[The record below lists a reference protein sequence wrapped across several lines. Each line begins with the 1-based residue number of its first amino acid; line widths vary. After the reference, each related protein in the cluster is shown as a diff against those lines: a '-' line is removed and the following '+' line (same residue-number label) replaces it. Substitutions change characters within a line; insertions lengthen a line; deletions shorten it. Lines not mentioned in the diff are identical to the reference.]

1 MQKNVKNCKLI
12 LYICS
17 NNNQVVSLIHKM
29 IRRLAKYL
37 LRTAIVISILTSL
50 FSCEDEGYLN
60 SPDAQLLFSRDTV
73 MFDTIFTN
81 IGSTTQHFKV
91 YNPYN
96 EDVLISRIR
105 VANGDLSNFRLN
117 INGEIGNEAY
127 DIVIPAQDSIFIF
140 VEVTV
145 DPNGQNM
152 PMVVQDSIEFVT
164 NYNFQS
170 LNLIAYGQDFNLIR
184 DGYISNTDWTS
195 EKPYLIYGYA
205 FVDST
210 STLTI
215 EAGTKIY
222 FHKNSGLYI
231 EGNIVA
237 EGNYENPVIFSS
249 DRLEPSYKNIP
260 NQWHR
265 IILES
270 GSHGNI
276 LNFVTIKNANIGLQV
291 GTIEHDGYA
300 SLQINNSR
308 IENMAYA
315 GLFALKS
322 RITGYNNVIANCGFY
337 AAAFLAGGNYEF
349 YHTTIANYWGNYSP
363 KARAS
368 SSVIIS
374 NFLPVKK
381 ADGTS
386 VIYNGDLERA
396 FFGNCIIYGNFSNEI
411 ELGDNNENMFNYS
424 FDHCI
429 LQVPDTLDL
438 SDKDH
443 YKNIWRGK
451 DSDPKFVDP
460 FDKHD
465 YSLDTLSAAKDIG
478 NPAFAKRFPVDI
490 MNKDRLA
497 DDGPDLGAFE
507 RVEKKK
513 KD

>member
-1 MQKNVKNCKLI
+1 
-12 LYICS
+12 
-17 NNNQVVSLIHKM
+17 
-29 IRRLAKYL
+29 LAKYL
-37 LRTAIVISILTSL
+37 LHIAIVISLLSSL

-73 MFDTIFTN
+73 MFDTIFTT

-91 YNPYN
+91 YNPYD
-96 EDVLISRIR
+96 EDILISRIR

-117 INGEIGNEAY
+117 ISGIMGNESY
-127 DIVIPAQDSIFIF
+127 DVVIPAHDSIFIF
-140 VEVTV
+140 VAVTV
-145 DPNGQNM
+145 DPNGQNN

-170 LNLIAYGQDFNLIR
+170 INLVAYGQDFNLIK
-184 DGYISNTDWTS
+184 DGYIKNTDWTA
-195 EKPYLIYGYA
+195 EKPYLVYGDAY
-205 FVDST
+205 VDSS

-222 FHKNSGLYI
+222 FHKDAGLYI

-237 EGNYENPVIFSS
+237 EGSFESPIIFSS
-249 DRLEPSYKNIP
+249 DRLEPGYKNIP
-260 NQWHR
+260 NQWDR
-265 IILES
+265 IILQS
-270 GSHGNI
+270 GSHNNI
-276 LNFVTIKNANIGLQV
+276 LNHVTIKNAYIGLQV

-300 SLQINNSR
+300 SLQMNNTR
-308 IENMAYA
+308 IQNMSYA

-322 RITGYNNVIANCGFY
+322 KISGYNNLIANCGFY
-337 AAAFLAGGNYEF
+337 AAALLAGGNYEF
-349 YHTTIANYWGNYSP
+349 YHTTIANFWGNYSP

-381 ADGTS
+381 PDGST
-386 VIYNGDLERA
+386 VVYNGDLENA
-396 FFGNCIIYGNFSNEI
+396 FFGNSIIYGNFPNEI
-411 ELGDNNENMFNYS
+411 ELGNNEENMFNYT

-438 SDKDH
+438 SDKNH
-443 YKNIWRGK
+443 FKEILRGK
-451 DSDPKFVDP
+451 GSDPKFKDP

-465 YSLDTLSAAKDIG
+465 YSLDTLSAAKDFG
-478 NPAFAKRFPVDI
+478 NTVFAKRFPIDI

-507 RVEKKK
+507 RIEKKEE
-513 KD
+513 D

>member
-1 MQKNVKNCKLI
+1 
-12 LYICS
+12 
-17 NNNQVVSLIHKM
+17 M
-29 IRRLAKYL
+29 IWRLAKYL
-37 LRTAIVISILTSL
+37 LYATIVFAILVALI
-50 FSCEDEGYLN
+50 SCEDEGYHN
-60 SPDAQLLFSRDTV
+60 SPDAQLLFSRDTI

-91 YNPYN
+91 YNKYS
-96 EDVLISRIR
+96 EDLLISRIR

-117 INGEIGNEAY
+117 IDGDITNEAY
-127 DIVIPAQDSIFIF
+127 DIVIPSHDSIFIF

-152 PMVVQDSIEFVT
+152 PMIVQDSIEFVT
-164 NYNFQS
+164 NFNLQNI
-170 LNLIAYGQDFNLIR
+170 LLIAYGQDFNLIK
-184 DGYISNTDWTS
+184 DGYILNTEWTA

-205 FVDST
+205 FIDST
-210 STLTI
+210 SVLNI
-215 EAGTKIY
+215 EAGTRVY

-231 EGNIVA
+231 EGKIVA
-237 EGNYENPVIFSS
+237 EGTFENPIVFSS
-249 DRLEPSYKNIP
+249 DRLETSYKNIP
-260 NQWHR
+260 NQWDR

-270 GSHGNI
+270 GSHGNT

-291 GTIEHDGYA
+291 GTIEHDGHA

-322 RITGYNNVIANCGFY
+322 KIFGYNNLIANCGFY
-337 AAAFLAGGNYEF
+337 AAAFLAGGSYEF
-349 YHTTIANYWGNYSP
+349 YHTTIANFWGNYSP
-363 KARAS
+363 KARTS

-374 NFLPVKK
+374 NYLPVKK
-381 ADGTS
+381 SDGSS
-386 VIYNGDLERA
+386 VIYSGDIENA
-396 FFGNCIIYGNFSNEI
+396 FFGNSIIYGNYPNEI
-411 ELGDNNENMFNYS
+411 ELGDNKQNMFNYT

-438 SDKDH
+438 SDKNH
-443 YKNIWRGK
+443 YKNVWRGK
-451 DSDPKFVDP
+451 KYDPRFVDP

-478 NPAFAKRFPVDI
+478 NPVFAKRFPVDI

-497 DDGPDLGAFE
+497 DGGPDLGAFE
-507 RVEKKK
+507 RVEKNK